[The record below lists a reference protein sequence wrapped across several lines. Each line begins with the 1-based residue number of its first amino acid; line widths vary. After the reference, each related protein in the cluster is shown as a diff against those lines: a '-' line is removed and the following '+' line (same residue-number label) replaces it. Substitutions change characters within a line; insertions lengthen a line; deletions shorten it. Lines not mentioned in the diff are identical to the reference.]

1 MTEMVLKNSCSYKT
15 SVGELHN
22 SIPSY
27 FSKIT
32 SSNQTENSHVNYS
45 VVLVPASGK
54 CILC

>member
-15 SVGELHN
+15 SVGELHS

-27 FSKIT
+27 FSRIT